1 MIKASAS
8 KIISNFKKAPLSYG
22 HFPKGENQKENNI
35 SIMENAITLNI
46 EFGSLI
52 SMLLAIVAYFIKQ
65 LHSDFKK
72 MEKDLTEVKTM
83 ALLIKTEFKNSY
95 DLLNHKVD
103 YLEHRVNNLEK
114 IILKNFNN
122 EK

>member
-1 MIKASAS
+1 
-8 KIISNFKKAPLSYG
+8 
-22 HFPKGENQKENNI
+22 
-35 SIMENAITLNI
+35 MENAVTLNVV
-46 EFGSLI
+46 FGSLI

-65 LHSDFKK
+65 LHSDFKR

-114 IILKNFNN
+114 IILKQFNN
-122 EK
+122 EKGQS

>member
-1 MIKASAS
+1 
-8 KIISNFKKAPLSYG
+8 
-22 HFPKGENQKENNI
+22 
-35 SIMENAITLNI
+35 MENAITLNVV
-46 EFGSLI
+46 FGSLI

-65 LHSDFKK
+65 LHADFKK

-114 IILKNFNN
+114 
-122 EK
+122 

>member
-1 MIKASAS
+1 
-8 KIISNFKKAPLSYG
+8 
-22 HFPKGENQKENNI
+22 
-35 SIMENAITLNI
+35 MENAITLNI
-46 EFGSLI
+46 VFGSLI

-95 DLLNHKVD
+95 DLLNQKVD
-103 YLEHRVNNLEK
+103 FLEQRVSKLEFNQ
-114 IILKNFNN
+114 IKNQDH
-122 EK
+122 EKQES